1 TSADGAHHELPT
13 LASSYPEQWANHLLY
28 CGGTVARKE
37 ENNTQVSQAIVDSAT
52 YVSLPPI
59 GGIQP
64 VSTPT
69 SVAHPILTSSCS
81 CEQQSL
87 PTQRSDSAT
96 YVSLPPIGG
105 IQPVS
110 TPTSVAHPILTS
122 SCSCE
127 QQSLPTQ
134 RSAMDNVLPKS
145 ASGSLTSLN
154 SPSRRNADEDTRTR
168 VRQTEYGK
176 IYEEQVEE
184 RRRMEA
190 QRVEEEKREEM
201 VKERERRRME
211 EEERA
216 KENEDKKRKVRTEE
230 ERARI
235 EATLLASLEKAKHD
249 AEMLRKAK
257 LYRHVLENHENRV
270 ELEHAILG
278 DNDEENS
285 RILRMASSRHDSFD
299 DDRLIKNAMDTS
311 YISRSFGT
319 DLTSSFPRDR
329 LGRQS
334 MRMASTP
341 KMQVPRRAE
350 SAERPRKVPDNLS
363 APPRRRRITTHCAIP
378 VRPQRRIP
386 PPAPRSRRTSTVES
400 ATPSGTAA
408 VDVSYSTV
416 GDGTTVMPS
425 GESIRAKTSPSESE
439 SRSTKMPLSG
449 AKSIAVERELQL
461 PTVSSSHSDAV
472 PSKSKQSSANSSD
485 ISSPPARE
493 RTQRRNSSDSPAPL
507 AETPKFH
514 EKIGS
519 KWRSK
524 GTNNYEQFPTEILE
538 LSSPMVEMST
548 FEMYRMQCTS
558 CLIRLIFGLLCSN
571 FLFWRAI
578 FYFTL
583 LPMSCF
589 CPFIVAY
596 RNLNGR
602 GEGGRAAC
610 EQKSTGIE

>member
-1 TSADGAHHELPT
+1 
-13 LASSYPEQWANHLLY
+13 
-28 CGGTVARKE
+28 
-37 ENNTQVSQAIVDSAT
+37 
-52 YVSLPPI
+52 
-59 GGIQP
+59 
-64 VSTPT
+64 
-69 SVAHPILTSSCS
+69 
-81 CEQQSL
+81 
-87 PTQRSDSAT
+87 
-96 YVSLPPIGG
+96 
-105 IQPVS
+105 
-110 TPTSVAHPILTS
+110 
-122 SCSCE
+122 
-127 QQSLPTQ
+127 
-134 RSAMDNVLPKS
+134 MDNVLPKS

-350 SAERPRKVPDNLS
+350 SAERPRKVP
-363 APPRRRRITTHCAIP
+363 
-378 VRPQRRIP
+378 
-386 PPAPRSRRTSTVES
+386 E
-400 ATPSGTAA
+400 
-408 VDVSYSTV
+408 
-416 GDGTTVMPS
+416 
-425 GESIRAKTSPSESE
+425 
-439 SRSTKMPLSG
+439 
-449 AKSIAVERELQL
+449 
-461 PTVSSSHSDAV
+461 
-472 PSKSKQSSANSSD
+472 
-485 ISSPPARE
+485 
-493 RTQRRNSSDSPAPL
+493 
-507 AETPKFH
+507 
-514 EKIGS
+514 
-519 KWRSK
+519 
-524 GTNNYEQFPTEILE
+524 
-538 LSSPMVEMST
+538 
-548 FEMYRMQCTS
+548 
-558 CLIRLIFGLLCSN
+558 
-571 FLFWRAI
+571 
-578 FYFTL
+578 
-583 LPMSCF
+583 
-589 CPFIVAY
+589 
-596 RNLNGR
+596 
-602 GEGGRAAC
+602 
-610 EQKSTGIE
+610 